1 MDKKPL
7 WADLQNKSI
16 RYYKKIQTNLF
27 GCGIVERNYF
37 SALAFLAASF
47 SLKASMAAP
56 KTQYGIAKVNKKIIN
71 QKPIVN
77 MDRNAKKPKY

>member
-1 MDKKPL
+1 M
-7 WADLQNKSI
+7 W
-16 RYYKKIQTNLF
+16 YY
-27 GCGIVERNYF
+27 GRNYF

-47 SLKASMAAP
+47 SLKASIAAP

-77 MDRNAKKPKY
+77 MERNAKKPKY

>member
-1 MDKKPL
+1 MDKKQL
-7 WADLQNKSI
+7 WAGLPKKSI
-16 RYYKKIQTNLF
+16 MYYKKSKQNCLDVVY
-27 GCGIVERNYF
+27 GRNYF

-47 SLKASMAAP
+47 SLKASIAAP

-77 MDRNAKKPKY
+77 MERNAKKPKY